1 MKQLICSAVY
11 CNCIA
16 KGSSSCW
23 KRGGGS
29 KPMTLLGFHQLRS
42 AVEENLK
49 ALNELTPQR
58 AAIEPRLTVAKLAVC
73 VCLCLNVFVCVL
85 PPHDAR
91 TFFN

>member
-1 MKQLICSAVY
+1 
-11 CNCIA
+11 
-16 KGSSSCW
+16 
-23 KRGGGS
+23 
-29 KPMTLLGFHQLRS
+29 MTLLGFHQLRS

-58 AAIEPRLTVAKLAVC
+58 AAIEPRLAVAKLAVC
-73 VCLCLNVFVCVL
+73 VCLCLYVFVCVL